1 VELQKQQEEKA
12 RLVSKGTIA
21 LVGLGIAGLVA
32 FFIFKGT
39 GQAPANS
46 NPTSVQTPV
55 SVTPS
60 SLFNSTPSL
69 STGGSGS
76 GNFTLAQ
83 TYSPYYSTSN
93 TYTNQT
99 TTTTTSNPQT
109 TLKIGLF

>member
-1 VELQKQQEEKA
+1 M
-12 RLVSKGTIA
+12 VSKWWI
-21 LVGLGIAGLVA
+21 LGGVA
-32 FFIFKGT
+32 VAAAAVYFLIKGT
-39 GQAPANS
+39 GQAPQNA
-46 NPTSVQTPV
+46 NPTNVQTPV

-83 TYSPYYSTSN
+83 TWSPYYSSSN

>member
-1 VELQKQQEEKA
+1 LAAVGIVAVAAYFIL
-12 RLVSKGTIA
+12 KG
-21 LVGLGIAGLVA
+21 
-32 FFIFKGT
+32 
-39 GQAPANS
+39 GQSPQNA

-83 TYSPYYSTSN
+83 TYSPYYSSSN

-99 TTTTTSNPQT
+99 TTTTTSNKDGILHIRRG
-109 TLKIGLF
+109 LKLWENSI

>member
-1 VELQKQQEEKA
+1 
-12 RLVSKGTIA
+12 LVSKWVI
-21 LVGLGIAGLVA
+21 VGGLAVAAVAGYVLL
-32 FFIFKGT
+32 KGT
-39 GQAPANS
+39 GQSPQNA

-93 TYTNQT
+93 TYTNT
-99 TTTTTSNPQT
+99 TTQTTTSNPQT
-109 TLKIGLF
+109 SIHLGIF

>member
-1 VELQKQQEEKA
+1 M
-12 RLVSKGTIA
+12 VSRNILIVA
-21 LVGLGIAGLVA
+21 GLGVVGVIAFLLL
-32 FFIFKGT
+32 KGT
-39 GQAPANS
+39 GQTPQNA
-46 NPTSVQTPV
+46 NPTNVQTPQ

-83 TYSPYYSTSN
+83 TYSPYYSSTN

-109 TLKIGLF
+109 TLKVGLF